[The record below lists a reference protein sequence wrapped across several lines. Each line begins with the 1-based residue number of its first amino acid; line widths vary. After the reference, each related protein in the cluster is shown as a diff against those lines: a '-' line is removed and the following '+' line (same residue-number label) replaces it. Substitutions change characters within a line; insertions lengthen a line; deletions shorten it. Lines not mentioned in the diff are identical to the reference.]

1 MMFKE
6 KSNPWARM
14 KYLYVLPLT
23 AFAAVAFACPEI
35 SAFSNEISSVKVS
48 DFVSFAETNRVENQ
62 NLAVADTLLPE
73 ETQSSKESS
82 YQVFE
87 IVEELPV
94 FPGGDGEMKKF
105 IDRNLHYP
113 ESAQDS
119 GTEGQV
125 MVQFTVQAD
134 GSITD
139 AHVLK
144 GLGEPFD
151 SEAVRVVS
159 SMPKWEPGKLRGKAV
174 ATRFSVPVVFRRSG
188 NNADGVNTADGSPQK
203 KSQSNVERTDVFA
216 AVEHMPQF
224 PGGPTA
230 LIKYLSNNIHYPNSE
245 ESSGTEGR
253 VMVQFIVETDGSISD
268 VQIKDGLGEAF
279 DSEALRVVSSMPKWK
294 PGMQRG
300 KIVPVR
306 FLLPIT
312 FRTLN
317 KTTSNVKKSTTSSQ
331 EKSQSDSVYTVFSVV
346 EQMPEFPGGQ
356 TVLMKYLADNLRY
369 PIRAQENGIQGI
381 VHVQFAVDEEGR
393 IPFAKVMKSVDKDLD
408 AEALRVVKSMPKWIP
423 GMQRGKKVK
432 VMMNLPVAFRLKR

>member
-1 MMFKE
+1 MKSELQDLHEYEADDAVMRSGADIKRYQLMLIKNAVGQRLYSMVNSFNHSSLKKRITMMFKE
-6 KSNPWARM
+6 KSSPWARM

-23 AFAAVAFACPEI
+23 AFAAVAFARPEI
-35 SAFSNEISSVKVS
+35 SLLSNEISSVKVS

-113 ESAQDS
+113 ESAQSS
-119 GTEGQV
+119 GTEGRV
-125 MVQFTVQAD
+125 MVQFTVQSD

-144 GLGEPFD
+144 GLGEAFD
-151 SEAVRVVS
+151 TEAV
-159 SMPKWEPGKLRGKAV
+159 
-174 ATRFSVPVVFRRSG
+174 
-188 NNADGVNTADGSPQK
+188 
-203 KSQSNVERTDVFA
+203 
-216 AVEHMPQF
+216 
-224 PGGPTA
+224 
-230 LIKYLSNNIHYPNSE
+230 
-245 ESSGTEGR
+245 
-253 VMVQFIVETDGSISD
+253 
-268 VQIKDGLGEAF
+268 
-279 DSEALRVVSSMPKWK
+279 RVVSSMPKWK

-300 KIVPVR
+300 EKVR
-306 FLLPIT
+306 VRYLLPIT
-312 FRTLN
+312 FRATGSTAGGV
-317 KTTSNVKKSTTSSQ
+317 KESITSQ
-331 EKSQSDSVYTVFSVV
+331 QADSQSDSVQTVFTVV
-346 EQMPEFPGGQ
+346 EQMPQFPGGE
-356 TVLMKYLADNLRY
+356 TALMKYLADNLRY

-408 AEALRVVKSMPKWIP
+408 AEALRVVKSMPQWIP
-423 GMQRGKKVK
+423 GMQRGRKVK
-432 VMMNLPVAFRLKR
+432 VLMNLPVVFRLKR